1 MSVKA
6 KNVQAVIPID
16 KRYTPDEREAIALEL
31 IKEIAKR
38 TSKGINYEGDKFPD
52 YVKNMVKNGKK
63 VSGYAESLDFKNAGK
78 SERNVNLQ
86 LSGDMLAAIK
96 LLNSE
101 RGRIKIGYDT
111 GDSEAGR
118 AEGNQIGS
126 YGQPSGNKKKARPFI
141 GFKGAE
147 LERIKKFIQQ
157 KFPLD
162 DDEAR
167 QQQTEDTLVSDEVS
181 QSLFGEDDG
190 E

>member
-6 KNVQAVIPID
+6 KNIQAVIPID
-16 KRYTPDEREAIALEL
+16 KRYTPDERTAIAFEL

-38 TSKGINYEGDKFPD
+38 TSKGLNYEGDKFPD

-86 LSGDMLAAIK
+86 LSGDMLAALK
-96 LLNSE
+96 LLDSE

-126 YGQPSGNKKKARPFI
+126 YGQSSGNKKKARPFI

-147 LERIKKFIQQ
+147 LERIKKFIKE

-162 DDEAR
+162 DDETR
-167 QQQTEDTLVSDEVS
+167 QEATEDSLIAGGISSDF
-181 QSLFGEDDG
+181 FGEDDG
-190 E
+190 